1 MELLSLPEL
10 MEECMNS
17 YHVQIEEKALH
28 IITEGQTPQLETDRD
43 LLKKILDNLLS
54 NAIYFTPEGGRI
66 KISYEEHRLCI
77 INYGVII
84 DEELLPHVFEPFVT
98 GVNVVKQN
106 SASHVDKNKAHGL
119 GLYVVSYYA
128 KFLHCQ
134 VKLHNIDHGVMA
146 ELIF

>member
-1 MELLSLPEL
+1 

-17 YHVQIEEKALH
+17 YYIQIEEKALN
-28 IITEGQTPQLETDRD
+28 IITEGQLSQLETDRE

-54 NAIYFTPEGGRI
+54 NAIYFTPEGGKI
-66 KISYEEHRLCI
+66 KISYEERRLCI
-77 INYGVII
+77 TNYGVTI

-98 GVNVVKQN
+98 SVN
-106 SASHVDKNKAHGL
+106 KNKAHGL
-119 GLYVVSYYA
+119 GLYVVCYYA

-146 ELIF
+146 ELIFT